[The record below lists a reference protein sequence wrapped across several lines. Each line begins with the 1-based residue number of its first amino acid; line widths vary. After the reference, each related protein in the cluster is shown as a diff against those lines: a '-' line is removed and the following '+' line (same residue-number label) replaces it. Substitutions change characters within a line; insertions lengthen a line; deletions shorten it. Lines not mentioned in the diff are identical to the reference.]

1 MKDSKPRKSRPALS
15 RIKQMPQA
23 YLTDTAGQNV
33 GMQGDAIFV
42 ASP

>member
-1 MKDSKPRKSRPALS
+1 
-15 RIKQMPQA
+15 MPQA